1 MTMALPIAF
10 AACTSDEFESQG
22 VDINLAERTEI
33 GQVDLLLNL
42 GEAETR
48 WGGDMLP
55 EVSDVFGAALVDA
68 PKAES
73 EIVNDPKKGKWET
86 HYSVTDY
93 ISTNYPYTY
102 NGNRWTSPAK
112 LVEGSYLFYA
122 PYAENHQVRSNIAYA
137 APLVQNLKVE
147 NGAVI
152 ENSALADVAENF
164 KSPFYFA
171 YKFFDAADD
180 NRNLSLTMNPIFA
193 YPKFTLKNT
202 TGEAVTITRIVLQS
216 ENLDIPAKG
225 EFDNNYIVAAM
236 NNTKEGWGRNYKDYV
251 RGNGKDDVNTVDLIK
266 GEADS
271 YVPTNLIRAD
281 LSEPVTIAN
290 NGTMTFNLVVP
301 AMEFA
306 KGDLKVY
313 FVNEED
319 MGYVYTNTNSTVR
332 FVPARSNPKEEYNIG
347 TGAALSS
354 AGKLLTKTLAKDEL
368 MESVPYIVT
377 TTQELIDAIDNATP
391 NQNHPLK
398 LTIGGDIEFNANVLG
413 AIAENLSQPV
423 VFVGALDI
431 VGSTDAAKPM
441 NINQKIIFDEAT
453 ISGNVQF
460 GVDADGNAAVGF
472 ESIEVEKDA
481 TLTIDA
487 LAESFGTD
495 DAAVDANNAS
505 ILNNGTLTVKTTVEK
520 VVNNATLNIEEGGS
534 VTTLSTENKETH
546 PEIVNINSDYTLN
559 AANMVGQW
567 TVKEKMTL
575 TLGQAAALPYGS
587 TLTVNG
593 ALKGADL
600 KVSGTMNLN
609 GRTDANIA
617 LEGIVDRADTETNE
631 AKPAVL
637 NIGSKGDVTSTIK
650 GLDTYED
657 TSVDK
662 DNNDIANSI
671 RDAQTVN
678 LAADFVD
685 FFGTMDDANLMVKYT
700 YTGNVTDNIE
710 IPAIANNVTIDGSVA
725 AGSAEQLK
733 IEWTNVDSLT
743 VTGNVQALNNSIW
756 ITIADNG
763 SARIGGDAR
772 MSKALRING
781 AAEIEVKG
789 VTYTTEDGGLKSN
802 NAKKVIFH
810 EFRISGDESK
820 NNCWDLSMVERFYML
835 GEMRVN
841 QNMNLDNTAVIAG
854 DIILAED
861 KELELKKDSYIDG
874 QVEISGGGKVL
885 AENVTI
891 NVTAGNSLT
900 NRATIEGTQGQKGV
914 KFSSL
919 TETGKTRGQV
929 YNYGTIQYVGEGAP
943 YNSEHY
949 ADWWNGDAAL

>member
-1 MTMALPIAF
+1 MTMALPLAF

-33 GQVDLLLNL
+33 GQVDLLLNQ

-68 PKAES
+68 PR
-73 EIVNDPKKGKWET
+73 NPKLETEKGKWYNDYE
-86 HYSVTDY
+86 VKDY
-93 ISTNYPYTY
+93 ISTNYPYTF
-102 NGNRWTSPAK
+102 NGNRWTSEAK
-112 LVEGSYLFYA
+112 LVEGNYLFYA
-122 PYAENHQVRSNIAYA
+122 PYAEDHQVRSAIKYA
-137 APLVQNLKVE
+137 APVVQDLKVE
-147 NGAVI
+147 NGAVV

-180 NRNLSLTMNPIFA
+180 NRNLSLTMRPIFA
-193 YPKFTLKNT
+193 YPKFTLKNN

-216 ENLDIPAKG
+216 ENLDIPASG
-225 EFDNNYIVAAM
+225 EFDNSAIVTAM
-236 NNTKEGWGRNYKDYV
+236 NDSEKGWGRPTADYV
-251 RGNGKDDVNTVDLIK
+251 RGANDNVNTADLLDATA
-266 GEADS
+266 ES
-271 YVPTNLIRAD
+271 YVKTNLIRAD

-306 KGDLKVY
+306 KRALKVY

-319 MGYVYTNTNSTVR
+319 MGYVYENTNSTVR
-332 FVPARSNPKEEYNIG
+332 FVPARPNPKEEYNVG
-347 TGAALSS
+347 TGAALNS
-354 AGKLLTKTLAKDEL
+354 AGRLLTKTLAADEPL
-368 MESVPYIVT
+368 EAVPYIVT
-377 TTQELIDAIDNATP
+377 TTAELIDAIDNATP
-391 NQNHPLK
+391 NQNRPLK
-398 LTIGGDIEFNANVLG
+398 LTIGGDIEFNADVLG

-431 VGSTDAAKPM
+431 VGSNDAAKPL

-453 ISGNVQF
+453 ITGNVQF
-460 GVDADGNAAVGF
+460 GKDANGQAAVGF
-472 ESIEVEKDA
+472 ESIEVVENA
-481 TLTIDA
+481 ALTIDA
-487 LAESFGTD
+487 LAKGFGSD
-495 DAAVDANNAS
+495 GKGGYAVEATNAS
-505 ILNNGTLTVKTTVEK
+505 IVNNGTLTLKTAVKAVE
-520 VVNNATLNIEEGGS
+520 NNATLNIEKDGKFNS
-534 VTTLSTENKETH
+534 LSTKNTETH

-617 LEGIVDRADTETNE
+617 LEGVVDRADTETNE

-650 GLDTYED
+650 GLDTYKD

-789 VTYTTEDGGLKSN
+789 VTYTTEDGGLKSD
-802 NAKKVIFH
+802 NAKRVIFH

-820 NNCWDLSMVERFYML
+820 NDCWNLSEVERFYML

-854 DIILAED
+854 DIILAEN

-874 QVEISGGGKVL
+874 EVEISGGGKVL

-900 NRATIEGTQGQKGV
+900 NRATIEGRKGQKGV
-914 KFSSL
+914 KFDSL
-919 TETGKTRGQV
+919 TEAGETRGQV

-943 YNSEHY
+943 YNSEKY
-949 ADWWNGDAAL
+949 GDWWNGNAAL

>member
-1 MTMALPIAF
+1 MTMALPLAF

-216 ENLDIPAKG
+216 EKLDIPAKG

-236 NNTKEGWGRNYKDYV
+236 NNTEEGWGRNYKDYV
-251 RGNGKDDVNTVDLIK
+251 RGNGKDDVNTVDLMK
-266 GEADS
+266 EEADS

-354 AGKLLTKTLAKDEL
+354 AGKLLTKTLAKDEP

-472 ESIEVEKDA
+472 ERIEVEKDA
-481 TLTIDA
+481 ALTIDA
-487 LAESFGTD
+487 LATSFGEGSAEVT
-495 DAAVDANNAS
+495 AS
-505 ILNNGTLTVKTTVEK
+505 NTPILNNGTLTVKTAIRK
-520 VVNNATLNIEEGGS
+520 VVNNATLNIEKGGS
-534 VTTLSTENKETH
+534 VTTLSTENVETH
-546 PEIVNINSDYTLN
+546 PEIVNINSDYSLT
-559 AANMVGQW
+559 ANEMVGQW
-567 TVKEKMTL
+567 TVTEGKTL
-575 TLGQAAALPYGS
+575 TLTENATLPYGS

-593 ALKGADL
+593 ALKGAAL
-600 KVSGTMNLN
+600 TVSGTMNLN
-609 GRTDANIA
+609 GRTDADIVLA
-617 LEGIVDRADTETNE
+617 GIVDRKDTKDTNE

-637 NIGSKGDVTSTIK
+637 NIGSKGDVTSAIS
-650 GLDTYED
+650 GVDTGKD
-657 TSVDK
+657 TSTSEP
-662 DNNDIANSI
+662 NSI

-685 FFGTMDDANLMVKYT
+685 FFGTIDDTNLMVKYT
-700 YTGNVTDNIE
+700 YTGNVTEAID
-710 IPAIANNVTIDGSVA
+710 IPAIANNVTVDGSVA
-725 AGSAEQLK
+725 AKSTELLK
-733 IEWTNVDSLT
+733 ISLANVDSLT
-743 VTGNVQALNNSIW
+743 ITGNVQALNSAIQL
-756 ITIADNG
+756 TIADNG
-763 SARIGGDAR
+763 SARIAGDAR
-772 MSKALRING
+772 VSKALRIDG
-781 AAEIEVKG
+781 AKTIEIGG
-789 VTYTTEDGGLKSN
+789 VSYITEDGGLKSN
-802 NAKKVIFH
+802 KAETVICH

-820 NNCWDLSMVERFYML
+820 NNCWDLSKVTKFYML

-841 QNMNLDNTAVIAG
+841 QNMSLNNTAVIAG
-854 DIILAED
+854 DIILAEN
-861 KELELKKDSYIDG
+861 KELELKEDSYIEG
-874 QVEISGGGKVL
+874 QVEISGGGRVL
-885 AENVTI
+885 AEDVTI
-891 NVTAGNSLT
+891 NVTAGSSLT
-900 NRATIEGTQGQKGV
+900 NRATIEGKQGKKGV
-914 KFSSL
+914 RFASG
-919 TETGKTRGQV
+919 EEAGKTRGQV
-929 YNYGTIQYVGEGAP
+929 YNYGIIQYVGEGAP
-943 YNSEHY
+943 YNSENY
-949 ADWWNGDAAL
+949 EDWWNGKAAL

>member
-1 MTMALPIAF
+1 MALPLAF

-22 VDINLAERTEI
+22 TDINLAQRTEI

-55 EVSDVFGAALVDA
+55 EVSDIFGAALVDA

-147 NGAVI
+147 NGAVV

-216 ENLDIPAKG
+216 MNLDIPAKG
-225 EFDNNYIVAAM
+225 EFDNTYIVNAM
-236 NNTKEGWGRNYKDYV
+236 NNSEEGWGRNYKDYV
-251 RGNGKDDVNTVDLIK
+251 RGNGENDVNTKDLIK
-266 GEADS
+266 EEADS

-301 AMEFA
+301 AMEFE
-306 KGDLKVY
+306 KGNLKVY

-354 AGKLLTKTLAKDEL
+354 AGKLLTKTLAKDEP

-391 NQNHPLK
+391 NQNHPLT
-398 LTIGGDIEFNANVLG
+398 LTIGGEIEFNADVLG

-431 VGSTDAAKPM
+431 VGSTDATKPM

-460 GVDADGNAAVGF
+460 GKNADGGAAVGF
-472 ESIEVEKDA
+472 ERIKIEKDA
-481 TLTIDA
+481 ALTIDA
-487 LAESFGTD
+487 LAESYGEGD
-495 DAAVDANNAS
+495 DEVKANNAS
-505 ILNNGTLTVKTTVEK
+505 ILNNGTLTVKTAVKK
-520 VVNNATLNIEEGGS
+520 VVNNATLNIEKDGS
-534 VTTLSTENKETH
+534 VTTLSSENEGTH
-546 PEIVNINSDYTLN
+546 PEIVNINSDF
-559 AANMVGQW
+559 AFGGDMIEGQW
-567 TVKEKMTL
+567 TVANGATL
-575 TLGQAAALPYGS
+575 TLGTGATLPYNS
-587 TLTVNG
+587 TLTVDGEIEGGKLTVSGKLNVNG
-593 ALKGADL
+593 SLRSDVELDGVLEVDAEGAITKQEKAELNLGNNSIVRGAVTGVKTETTTVTTLKEKFHIRNVQVVNVAEGTAFIVNPTYDDLLVKQTINGNVEDEVKVNKWVKALEITGNVIGKENVEHNWANLDSLTIGGNIQAVNAAVKITMNNSGEPAIRVKGDILAGANVTLENATEVQAEGTFETYDQGSLAIAKVEKLILNNVSLREAAQVGWAYNRSNWTTVINGDVNVWLPTCGLTGADL
-600 KVSGTMNLN
+600 DIRGNVT
-609 GRTDANIA
+609 IA
-617 LEGIVDRADTETNE
+617 EGASFTISENKTATVN
-631 AKPAVL
+631 
-637 NIGSKGDVTSTIK
+637 GDVTVEGK
-650 GLDTYED
+650 G
-657 TSVDK
+657 
-662 DNNDIANSI
+662 
-671 RDAQTVN
+671 
-678 LAADFVD
+678 
-685 FFGTMDDANLMVKYT
+685 
-700 YTGNVTDNIE
+700 
-710 IPAIANNVTIDGSVA
+710 
-725 AGSAEQLK
+725 
-733 IEWTNVDSLT
+733 
-743 VTGNVQALNNSIW
+743 
-756 ITIADNG
+756 ITI
-763 SARIGGDAR
+763 
-772 MSKALRING
+772 
-781 AAEIEVKG
+781 
-789 VTYTTEDGGLKSN
+789 
-802 NAKKVIFH
+802 
-810 EFRISGDESK
+810 
-820 NNCWDLSMVERFYML
+820 
-835 GEMRVN
+835 
-841 QNMNLDNTAVIAG
+841 
-854 DIILAED
+854 
-861 KELELKKDSYIDG
+861 
-874 QVEISGGGKVL
+874 
-885 AENVTI
+885 AENVTVNI
-891 NVTAGNSLT
+891 SAGSKLT
-900 NRATIEGTQGQKGV
+900 NKSTI
-914 KFSSL
+914 
-919 TETGKTRGQV
+919 TGADGRPVTFASFEKAGETRGQMV
-929 YNYGTIQYVGEGAP
+929 NDGNIYYSRWQHVNDNWWEGAP
-943 YNSEHY
+943 ASQSGAE
-949 ADWWNGDAAL
+949 

>member
-1 MTMALPIAF
+1 MTMALPLAF

-33 GQVDLLLNL
+33 GQVDLLLNQ

-68 PKAES
+68 PR
-73 EIVNDPKKGKWET
+73 NPKLETEKGKWYNDYE
-86 HYSVTDY
+86 VKDY
-93 ISTNYPYTY
+93 ISTNYPYTF
-102 NGNRWTSPAK
+102 NGNRWTSEAK
-112 LVEGSYLFYA
+112 LVEGNYLFYA
-122 PYAENHQVRSNIAYA
+122 PYAEDHQVRSAIKYA
-137 APLVQNLKVE
+137 APVVQDLKVE
-147 NGAVI
+147 NGAVV

-180 NRNLSLTMNPIFA
+180 NRNLSLTMRPIFA
-193 YPKFTLKNT
+193 YPKFTLKNN

-216 ENLDIPAKG
+216 ENLDIPASG
-225 EFDNNYIVAAM
+225 EFNNSAIVTAM
-236 NNTKEGWGRNYKDYV
+236 NDSEKGWGRPTADYV
-251 RGNGKDDVNTVDLIK
+251 RGANDNVDTEDLLNT
-266 GEADS
+266 GAES
-271 YVPTNLIRAD
+271 YVKTNLIRAD

-306 KGDLKVY
+306 KRALKVY

-319 MGYVYTNTNSTVR
+319 MGYVYENTNSTVR
-332 FVPARSNPKEEYNIG
+332 FVPARPNPKEEYNVG
-347 TGAALSS
+347 TGAALNS
-354 AGKLLTKTLAKDEL
+354 AGRLLTKTLAADEPL
-368 MESVPYIVT
+368 EAVPYIVT
-377 TTQELIDAIDNATP
+377 TTAELIDAIDNATP
-391 NQNHPLK
+391 NQNRPLK
-398 LTIGGDIEFNANVLG
+398 LTIGGDIEFNADVLG

-431 VGSTDAAKPM
+431 VGSNDAAKPL

-453 ISGNVQF
+453 ITGNVQF
-460 GVDADGNAAVGF
+460 GKDANGQAAVGF
-472 ESIEVEKDA
+472 ESIEVVENA
-481 TLTIDA
+481 ALTIDA
-487 LAESFGTD
+487 LAKGFGSD
-495 DAAVDANNAS
+495 GKGGYAVEATNAS
-505 ILNNGTLTVKTTVEK
+505 IVNNGTLTLKTAVKAVE
-520 VVNNATLNIEEGGS
+520 NNATLNIEKDGKFNS
-534 VTTLSTENKETH
+534 LSTKNTETH

-617 LEGIVDRADTETNE
+617 LEGVVDRADTETNE
-631 AKPAVL
+631 TKPAVL

-650 GLDTYED
+650 GLDTYKD

-789 VTYTTEDGGLKSN
+789 VTYTTEDGGLKSD
-802 NAKKVIFH
+802 NAKRVIFH

-820 NNCWDLSMVERFYML
+820 NDCWNLSEVERFYML

-854 DIILAED
+854 DIILAEN

-874 QVEISGGGKVL
+874 EVEISGGGKVL

-900 NRATIEGTQGQKGV
+900 NRATIEGRKGQKGV
-914 KFSSL
+914 KFDSL
-919 TETGKTRGQV
+919 TEAGETRGQV

-943 YNSEHY
+943 YNSEKY
-949 ADWWNGDAAL
+949 GDWWNGNAAL

>member
-1 MTMALPIAF
+1 MTMALPLAF

-33 GQVDLLLNL
+33 GQVDLLLNQ

-68 PKAES
+68 PR
-73 EIVNDPKKGKWET
+73 NPKLETEKGKWYNDYE
-86 HYSVTDY
+86 VKDY
-93 ISTNYPYTY
+93 ISTNYPYTF
-102 NGNRWTSPAK
+102 NGNRWTSEAK
-112 LVEGSYLFYA
+112 LVEGNYLFYA
-122 PYAENHQVRSNIAYA
+122 PYAEDHQVRSAIKYA
-137 APLVQNLKVE
+137 APVVQDLKVE
-147 NGAVI
+147 NGAVV

-171 YKFFDAADD
+171 YNFFDAADD
-180 NRNLSLTMNPIFA
+180 NRNLSLTMRPIFA
-193 YPKFTLKNT
+193 YPKFTLKNN

-216 ENLDIPAKG
+216 ENLDIPASG
-225 EFDNNYIVAAM
+225 EFNNSAIVTAM
-236 NNTKEGWGRNYKDYV
+236 NDSEKGWGRPTADYV
-251 RGNGKDDVNTVDLIK
+251 RGANDNVDTEDLLNT
-266 GEADS
+266 GAES
-271 YVPTNLIRAD
+271 YVKTNLIRAD

-306 KGDLKVY
+306 KRALKVY

-319 MGYVYTNTNSTVR
+319 MGYVYENTNSTVR
-332 FVPARSNPKEEYNIG
+332 FVPARPNPKEEYNVG
-347 TGAALSS
+347 TGAALNS
-354 AGKLLTKTLAKDEL
+354 AGRLLTKTLAADEPL
-368 MESVPYIVT
+368 EAVPYIVT
-377 TTQELIDAIDNATP
+377 TTAELIDAIDNATP
-391 NQNHPLK
+391 NQNRPLK
-398 LTIGGDIEFNANVLG
+398 LTIGGDIEFNADVLG

-431 VGSTDAAKPM
+431 VGSNDAAKPL

-453 ISGNVQF
+453 ITGNVQF
-460 GVDADGNAAVGF
+460 GKDANGQAAVGF
-472 ESIEVEKDA
+472 ESIEVVENA
-481 TLTIDA
+481 ALTIDA
-487 LAESFGTD
+487 LAKGFGSD
-495 DAAVDANNAS
+495 GKGGYAVEATNAS
-505 ILNNGTLTVKTTVEK
+505 IVNNGTLTLKTAVKAVE
-520 VVNNATLNIEEGGS
+520 NNATLNIEKDGKFNS
-534 VTTLSTENKETH
+534 LSTKNTETH

-617 LEGIVDRADTETNE
+617 LEGVVDRADTETNE
-631 AKPAVL
+631 TKPAVL

-650 GLDTYED
+650 GLDTYKD

-789 VTYTTEDGGLKSN
+789 VTYTTEDGGLKSD
-802 NAKKVIFH
+802 NAKRVIFH

-820 NNCWDLSMVERFYML
+820 NDCWNLSEVERFYML

-854 DIILAED
+854 DIILAEN

-874 QVEISGGGKVL
+874 EVEISGGGKVL

-900 NRATIEGTQGQKGV
+900 NRATIEGRKGQKGV
-914 KFSSL
+914 KFDSL
-919 TETGKTRGQV
+919 TEAGETRGQV

-943 YNSEHY
+943 YNSEKY
-949 ADWWNGDAAL
+949 GDWWNGNAAL